1 MLLTTINKGKLFKKQ
16 FRGKNNLQNARS
28 SGEKFLF
35 TGSNIYWMLS
45 LKMSVFAN
53 SILLP
58 RKFVLLCY
66 IASTIRSSPYFQN
79 QIILTSSRSIILSP
93 FKSQCSNEAAGP

>member
-1 MLLTTINKGKLFKKQ
+1 MLLTTINKDKLFKKQ

-53 SILLP
+53 N
-58 RKFVLLCY
+58 FVTKKIC
-66 IASTIRSSPYFQN
+66 SSVLHCIDN
-79 QIILTSSRSIILSP
+79 
-93 FKSQCSNEAAGP
+93 